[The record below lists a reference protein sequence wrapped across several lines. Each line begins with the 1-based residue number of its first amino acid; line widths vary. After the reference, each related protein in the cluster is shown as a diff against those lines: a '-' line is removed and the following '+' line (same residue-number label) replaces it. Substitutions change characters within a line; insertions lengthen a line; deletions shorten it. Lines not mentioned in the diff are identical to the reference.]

1 MLALG
6 KMNRLAIKKKV
17 SFGYFL
23 DGLEW
28 GEILLPKRY
37 APDHAELGMLLD
49 VFLYLDSDDQLIA
62 TTEKPAIMVGHYASL
77 RVIAVNRVGAFLDW
91 GLSKDLLVPF
101 SEQQIPMQEGKR
113 YLVHCKVDNSNRI
126 IASSKLDKYL
136 HKSAPNYQPQQQVDI
151 IIAGR
156 TDLGYKAIINQQHWG
171 LLFKDQVFK
180 TLYPGQSMQAYIAQQ
195 RPDGKIDLSLNP
207 AGVEKMKAL
216 EPEILT
222 QLQQA
227 GGFLPLHDKSS
238 PEDIYQQF
246 AASKKAFKQAIG
258 SLYKANKITI
268 SSDGIHLAQ

>member
-6 KMNRLAIKKKV
+6 KMNRLLIKKKV
-17 SFGYFL
+17 DFGYFL
-23 DGLEW
+23 DGMEW

-37 APDHAELGMLLD
+37 APATAEVGMELE
-49 VFLYLDSDDQLIA
+49 VFLYLDSEDQLIA
-62 TTEKPAIMVGHYASL
+62 TTETPNIMVGNYASL
-77 RVIAVNRVGAFLDW
+77 RVVAVNRVGAFLDW
-91 GLSKDLLVPF
+91 GLSKDLLVPY

-113 YLVHCKVDNSNRI
+113 YLVHCMVDNSNRI

-136 HKSAPNYQPQQQVDI
+136 HKSEPDYQAKQVVDV

-171 LLFKDQVFK
+171 LIFKDQAFK
-180 TLYPGQSMQAYIAQQ
+180 TLYPGQSMRAYILQQ
-195 RPDGKIDLSLNP
+195 RPDGKIDLSLSP
-207 AGVEKMKAL
+207 PGVEKMKAL
-216 EPEILT
+216 EPEILL
-222 QLQQA
+222 QLKQA

-238 PEDIYQQF
+238 PEDIYKQF

-268 SSDGIHLAQ
+268 ESDGIHLI